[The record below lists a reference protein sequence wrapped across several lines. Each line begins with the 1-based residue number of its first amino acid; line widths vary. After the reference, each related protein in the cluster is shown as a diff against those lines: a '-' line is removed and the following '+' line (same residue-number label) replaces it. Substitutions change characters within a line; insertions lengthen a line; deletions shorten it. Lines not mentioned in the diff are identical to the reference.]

1 MDGPRGMLR
10 RAAENRRTAPVRPA
24 MPEAESRVSAE
35 PPRPQAREHHGDY
48 EALMRSHDR
57 LRTRH
62 LPVQGG
68 QNRA

>member
-24 MPEAESRVSAE
+24 MPEAERESAE
-35 PPRPQAREHHGDY
+35 PRPQAREHHGDY
-48 EALMRSHDR
+48 EALMRNHDR